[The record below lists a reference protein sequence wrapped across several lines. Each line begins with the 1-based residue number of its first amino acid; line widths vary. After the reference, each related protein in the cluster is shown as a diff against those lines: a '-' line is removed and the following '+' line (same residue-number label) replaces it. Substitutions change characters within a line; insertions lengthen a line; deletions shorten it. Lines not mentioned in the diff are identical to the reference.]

1 MKDPIDK
8 VLSSPHRK
16 RVEFTRTNSKGKL
29 IKGIAYYY
37 DNVML
42 QMRNRSPNPTRDDVW
57 KAKFPKENRIP
68 KSNKPIPPRNELSVS
83 YHGQVRSAERF
94 LMPEVIYDTVLNG
107 IAMDMSN
114 PKVTKTKYFKGTVEV
129 VVAWEPNGALIVTE
143 INAKPIH
150 SYGFLEGIPL
160 MFEEL
165 RNAGVTHGGWFVFDK
180 MTHLEQVASLPFYN
194 RLLEQIAAM
203 KLMENEFEL
212 TEDQK
217 KQLRMLINFIAPLQ
231 NNHVKWEYDMNKG
244 HLVNEK
250 FIGDRAY
257 TSMLFLREITPQTK
271 EILSKWGVD
280 IDENVDV
287 MKDHPGFFTG
297 DAEIFLFEMP
307 LSLDW
312 AFSKKRCKLTQM

>member
-1 MKDPIDK
+1 MKDSIDK
-8 VLSSPHRK
+8 VLLSPHRK
-16 RVEFTRTNSKGKL
+16 RVEFTRTNSKGEL
-29 IKGIAYYY
+29 RKGIAYYY
-37 DNVML
+37 NNVML
-42 QMRNRSPNPTRDDVW
+42 KMKNRSTNPTRDDVW
-57 KAKFPKENRIP
+57 KAIFPKRNHIP

-83 YHGQVRSAERF
+83 HHGQVRSAERF
-94 LMPEVIYDTVLNG
+94 IIPAVIYDTILNG

-114 PKVTKTKYFKGTVEV
+114 PKVTKTKYFKDTVEV
-129 VVAWEPNGALIVTE
+129 VVAWEPDGALIVTE

-165 RNAGVTHGGWFVFDK
+165 RNIGVTHGGWFVFDK
-180 MTHLEQVASLPFYN
+180 MTHLEQVASLPPYS
-194 RLLEQIAAM
+194 RILEQIALM
-203 KLMENEFEL
+203 KLMEHKL
-212 TEDQK
+212 TEEQK
-217 KQLRMLINFIAPLQ
+217 KQLRLLINFIAPLQ

-257 TSMLFLREITPQTK
+257 TSLLFLREVTPQIK